1 MTPAETNKS
10 RDLRVFR
17 TTAIILATGAA
28 AYMMWLLVDL
38 LLLLFACGLVAL
50 ILLTLT
56 RLIRRYRPMPF
67 AIALTLTVLLLI
79 GVLGGAMWFFGAT
92 MSDQFTELVQRLP
105 AAWEEVQV
113 RVRASPIGASLLN
126 RAEALAPSGQTI
138 VDGFTTV
145 LATVGTIVSGLVI
158 VLVGGLY
165 LAAQPRLYEGGALKL
180 LPESIRPQA
189 IETAEAVTAS
199 LKNWLKG
206 QALGMVFVG
215 VGTTVGLLIVGV
227 PAAAAIGLVAGLAE
241 FVPYSGAI
249 VAGIPAIILG
259 FSQGTDTGLWTI
271 AVLIIVQQVQGNVVM
286 PLLQNQMV
294 ELPPALTIFG
304 IIAAGILFGAI
315 GVLLATPLTVV
326 VLVLVRRLY
335 LREGKDDVLASG
347 DAPRPQNN

>member
-1 MTPAETNKS
+1 MTPAAPDPGHF
-10 RDLRVFR
+10 RDVRVFR
-17 TTAIILATGAA
+17 TTAIVLATAAA
-28 AYMMWLLVDL
+28 AYLIWQLVDL

-50 ILLTLT
+50 ILLTIT
-56 RLIRRYRPMPF
+56 KLIRRHWKMPF
-67 AIALTLTVLLLI
+67 GIALTLTVLLLI
-79 GVLGGAMWFFGAT
+79 AVVGGALSFFGAT
-92 MSDQFTELVQRLP
+92 MSAQFTDLVLRLP
-105 AAWEEVQV
+105 AAWTAVQQQLET
-113 RVRASPIGASLLN
+113 SPIGASLLD
-126 RAEALAPSGQTI
+126 RAKALAPSGQSI
-138 VDGFTTV
+138 VDAFTTV
-145 LATVGTIVSGLVI
+145 LATVGGIVSGLVI

-180 LPESIRPQA
+180 LPASIRPQA
-189 IETAEAVTAS
+189 IETAEAITAS

-215 VGTTVGLLIVGV
+215 VGTTIGLLIVGV

-259 FSQGTDTGLWTI
+259 FSQSTDTGLWTI
-271 AVLIIVQQVQGNVVM
+271 AVLVIVQQIQGNIVM

-304 IIAAGILFGAI
+304 IIAAGILLGPV

-326 VLVLVRRLY
+326 VLVLLRRLY
-335 LREGKDDVLASG
+335 LREGKEEVLASG
-347 DAPRPQNN
+347 DAHDAL